1 MSHPLQKIENS
12 VAMMSSF
19 LMQILLVYE
28 EAASEQVW
36 QNAMVEYNSIMK
48 NSIWEIVLKPI
59 KNSVIDLKWLYIV
72 KH

>member
-1 MSHPLQKIENS
+1 
-12 VAMMSSF
+12 MSSF